1 MCLCYLTASSLFSRA
16 RTHKHTYGSS
26 LRCFSVFTNSSTA
39 VSSCEQLP
47 RFSYSSPSPQTH
59 PYPSTK
65 PHPALARWLARD
77 KRGLLGKKKQ
87 TFKDLYLSSISL
99 TFCMSSAARAT
110 TRQSVTIPH
119 ACLPRHKAS
128 LLTFTFSMRRKLKDY
143 SSPCGGNARDRGQ
156 LQKQGWRRG
165 CCCCWYRGLHQVTSV
180 MV

>member
-1 MCLCYLTASSLFSRA
+1 MFLCFYQLLHSRIVLRTTASLQLQLTLPTDPSLPLHQAPPRA
-16 RTHKHTYGSS
+16 CTVAGSG
-26 LRCFSVFTNSSTA
+26 
-39 VSSCEQLP
+39 Q
-47 RFSYSSPSPQTH
+47 
-59 PYPSTK
+59 
-65 PHPALARWLARD
+65 ARVV
-77 KRGLLGKKKQ
+77 GGKKQ

-119 ACLPRHKAS
+119 ACLLRHKAS